1 MSTVEKETG
10 ETIKNVQDSNPAI
23 KQEVLGG
30 DDWSSVKQ
38 EGCLKRKKEQPV
50 TLKRK
55 KKKSSDGETEVGPT
69 VSKEGKTFNWRNHQ
83 LQTAINVMNCKIVS
97 VLTSYRRNNVRNSRD
112 EEAVQDSPYHRVSHK
127 KIESGVVQLPS
138 LDVPSDWILK
148 NSYVER

>member
-1 MSTVEKETG
+1 MSKEEEGTTGHPKEKE
-10 ETIKNVQDSNPAI
+10 
-23 KQEVLGG
+23 
-30 DDWSSVKQ
+30 
-38 EGCLKRKKEQPV
+38 KEIIRWRD
-50 TLKRK
+50 K
-55 KKKSSDGETEVGPT
+55 VGPT

-97 VLTSYRRNNVRNSRD
+97 VLTSYRRNNVCNSRD
-112 EEAVQDSPYHRVSHK
+112 EEAVQDSPHHRVSHK